1 MTTSHGNSVAPPD
14 RLANAGNTDYVG
26 EVSSASQKSEDQPVP
41 HVATAAG
48 RKAQQA
54 RPSQVEQAARKLIR
68 HHATQCNSRSTRTA
82 PRPRGPRRDSEA
94 SLETTVDRSPA
105 ARVA

>member
-26 EVSSASQKSEDQPVP
+26 EVSSALQKSEDQPVP

-48 RKAQQA
+48 RKTQQA
-54 RPSQVEQAARKLIR
+54 RPSQIEQAA
-68 HHATQCNSRSTRTA
+68 
-82 PRPRGPRRDSEA
+82 
-94 SLETTVDRSPA
+94 ET
-105 ARVA
+105 